1 MIYNSFGEGEG
12 NYFSPMLNFHNFKNS
27 TTKYRRYFFEF
38 LGSERYSRPYRRGV
52 GKIIEK
58 YLPENGFFVEV
69 GANDGFCE
77 SNTYYLERFRNWK
90 GVLIEPIPHLYQKC
104 VKERPK
110 SQVFNCALVSPDFS
124 DNEIEMMY
132 GHLMSLVKGAFNDEK
147 LESERVAIAGRKLGF
162 TPYKI
167 KVPARTL
174 TSILD
179 EANIGKIDFFSLD
192 VEGFELNALQGLDF
206 KKYRPEF
213 MLVECLN
220 EQSFQKIHSYIAD
233 DYNLFQ
239 RASQVDYLFKSKE

>member
-1 MIYNSFGEGEG
+1 
-12 NYFSPMLNFHNFKNS
+12 MLNSQNLQNT

-58 YLPENGFFVEV
+58 YLPQNGFFLEV
-69 GANDGFCE
+69 GANNGFSE
-77 SNTYYLERFRNWK
+77 SNTYYLERFRNWQ
-90 GVLIEPIPHLYQKC
+90 GILIEPIPHLYQEC

-110 SQVFNCALVSPDFS
+110 SQVFNCALVSQDFP

-132 GHLMSLVKGAFNDEK
+132 GHLMSLVTGAFDDDKIEA
-147 LESERVAIAGRKLGF
+147 ERVAIAGRKLGF

-167 KVPARTL
+167 KVPAKTL

-179 EANIGKIDFFSLD
+179 EANVDKINFFSLD

-206 KKYRPEF
+206 DKYRPEF

-220 EQSFQKIHSYIAD
+220 EQSFQEIAAYIS
-233 DYNLFQ
+233 DYYDLFEK
-239 RASQVDYLFKSKE
+239 ASQVDYLFKSKN

>member
-1 MIYNSFGEGEG
+1 
-12 NYFSPMLNFHNFKNS
+12 MLNSQNLQNT
-27 TTKYRRYFFEF
+27 TTKYRRYLFEF

-58 YLPENGFFVEV
+58 YLSQTQNGFFIEV
-69 GANDGFCE
+69 GANNGFSE

-90 GVLIEPIPHLYQKC
+90 GILIEPIPHLYQEC

-110 SQVFNCALVSPDFS
+110 SKVFNCALVSQDYP
-124 DNEIEMMY
+124 EPQIEMMY
-132 GHLMSLVKGAFNDEK
+132 GHLMSLVTGAFNDEQ

-179 EANIGKIDFFSLD
+179 EANVSQINFFSLD

-206 KKYRPEF
+206 NKYRPEF
-213 MLVECLN
+213 MLVECLD
-220 EQSFQKIHSYIAD
+220 EKSFQEIAAYIAD
-233 DYNLFQ
+233 YYDLFEK
-239 RASQVDYLFKSKE
+239 ASQVDYLFKSKS